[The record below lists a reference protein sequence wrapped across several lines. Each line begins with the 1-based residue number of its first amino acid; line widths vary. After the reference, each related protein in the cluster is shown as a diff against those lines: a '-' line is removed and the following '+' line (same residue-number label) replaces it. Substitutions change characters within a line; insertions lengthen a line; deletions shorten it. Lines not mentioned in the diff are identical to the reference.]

1 MKLAKRYRQ
10 MIYAAAICIAAV
22 LVTMTFGVNPM
33 IDSANNA
40 TLETD
45 QNDGLLNVEIS
56 RIHHLE
62 GLVRNKA
69 AVDAQLAAYEY
80 SMPEEAHVS
89 EMVDSLNS
97 AANSNGLVV
106 TSLTVGD
113 PEKYVVPT
121 PIHKEADLQPSLI
134 KASASLKDIPVT
146 LAVDGNFSALVA
158 FLNDVQNS
166 ERVTLVRSLQLQPGL
181 NPDSYTLQI
190 SAYVFTVFRK

>member
-10 MIYAAAICIAAV
+10 MIYAAVICIAAV
-22 LVTMTFGVNPM
+22 LGTMTFGVNPM

-45 QNDGLLNVEIS
+45 ENDGLLNVEIS

-62 GLVRNKA
+62 NLVRNKA

-121 PIHKEADLQPSLI
+121 PIHKESDLQPSLI
-134 KASASLKDIPVT
+134 KASSSLKDIPVT
-146 LAVDGNFSALVA
+146 LAVDGNFNALMA

-166 ERVTLVRSLQLQPGL
+166 NRVTLVRSLQLQPGL